1 MTKFV
6 TGLFLMLCSFSAF
19 ALGDSLELKNG
30 SLIKGKYVGGD
41 ANTVSFEVGSTVQ
54 KYNVADI
61 QTLTFEAS
69 TRSVAAAPSAPKL
82 APRPP
87 AAVRLTPDP
96 ESADLSTTQPRSSR
110 TLTVPA
116 GTEINVRMIDSVD
129 SETNR
134 IGDRFQASLEEPLV
148 VDGVTVAPK
157 NANIYGRLSEAK
169 EAGRVA
175 GSSQLKLELTGIVL
189 NGETVPLLTGEYELT
204 GKGRGSNTAKKAAGG
219 AAIGAVIGAIA
230 GGGKGAAIGAGVGA
244 GAGTTINV
252 ITKGEQVKVPS
263 ETLLSFT
270 LQQPLNLKAPAT
282 DDRTGN

>member
-1 MTKFV
+1 MRRAIAGV
-6 TGLFLMLCSFSAF
+6 ILGVCSFSAVSL
-19 ALGDSLELKNG
+19 ADSLELKNG
-30 SLIKGKYVGGD
+30 SLIKGRYMGGD
-41 ANTVSFEVGSTVQ
+41 QNTISFEVGSTVQ
-54 KYNVADI
+54 KYSVADI
-61 QTLTFEAS
+61 QSLTFDAS
-69 TRSVAAAPSAPKL
+69 TRSVAAVPAQPKL
-82 APRPP
+82 APRPAP
-87 AAVRLTPDP
+87 VKLTPDP
-96 ESADLSTTQPRSSR
+96 ESADLSIPRPRSAR

-116 GTEINVRMIDSVD
+116 GTEINIRMIDSVD

-148 VDGVTVAPK
+148 VDGITVAPK
-157 NANIYGRLSEAK
+157 DANVYGRLSEAK

-175 GSSQLKLELTGIVL
+175 GSSQLKLELTGIVV
-189 NGETVPLLTGEYELT
+189 NGETVPLITGEYELT

-252 ITKGEQVKVPS
+252 ATKGEQVKVPS

-270 LQQPLNLKAPAT
+270 LQQPLVLKTPLS
-282 DDRTGN
+282 DERNGK